1 MTTAAMLEQQMKR
14 SEVFSKQNF
23 GLECGSDFP
32 EVVRDCLSSVDVCV
46 KLLMNYIMQVVGAK
60 DLGESIQTLLPE
72 ADSIKGTVNKEPIL
86 YKIPMEFFYW
96 GIQIG
101 RQLEK
106 ENAEAL
112 YSLEP
117 KP

>member
-46 KLLMNYIMQVVGAK
+46 KLLMNYIMQVVGAPR
-60 DLGESIQTLLPE
+60 T
-72 ADSIKGTVNKEPIL
+72 
-86 YKIPMEFFYW
+86 W
-96 GIQIG
+96 GDPF
-101 RQLEK
+101 RPCF
-106 ENAEAL
+106 
-112 YSLEP
+112 P
-117 KP
+117 KRTA